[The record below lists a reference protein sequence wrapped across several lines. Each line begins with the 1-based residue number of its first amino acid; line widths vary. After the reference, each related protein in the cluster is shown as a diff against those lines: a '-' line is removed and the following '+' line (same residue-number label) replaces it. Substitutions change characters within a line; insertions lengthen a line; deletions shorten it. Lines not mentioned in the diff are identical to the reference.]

1 MERDATS
8 GSLML
13 SAIVLYELSRQPR
26 SLDPLE
32 VLVRTLS
39 SLVKANI
46 EGLLGDVAIAG
57 PAEQGLGLVAD
68 HAGCGLIEAAGE
80 VEWLGQAIEAARG
93 PNVLLLRSGFALQAG
108 FTDEV
113 GDLLNARSP
122 GGVCQRAA
130 LLRAAPEIVIERLFP
145 AAAPLAGLIA
155 PRDRCI
161 AAAAG
166 RLAALARTVKPSM
179 TLRTRARRIG

>member
-1 MERDATS
+1 
-8 GSLML
+8 ML
-13 SAIVLYELSRQPR
+13 SAIVLYELSRKPR
-26 SLDPLE
+26 RLDPLE

-57 PAEQGLGLVAD
+57 PAEQGLSLVAD
-68 HAGCGLIEAAGE
+68 HAGCGLIEAAAEG
-80 VEWLGQAIEAARG
+80 EWLGQAIEAARG
-93 PNVLLLRSGFALQAG
+93 PNVLLLRSGFAPQAG
-108 FTDEV
+108 FIEEV
-113 GDLLNARSP
+113 GDLLNVRSHP
-122 GGVCQRAA
+122 TGVCRRAA

-155 PRDRCI
+155 PRDRCL
-161 AAAAG
+161 AAPAG
-166 RLAALARTVKPSM
+166 GLAALAHTVKPSM

>member
-1 MERDATS
+1 
-8 GSLML
+8 ML

-26 SLDPLE
+26 RLDPLE

-68 HAGCGLIEAAGE
+68 HAGCGLIEAARE
-80 VEWLGQAIEAARG
+80 REWLGEAIEAARG
-93 PNVLLLRSGFALQAG
+93 ANVLLLRSGFAPQDG
-108 FTDEV
+108 FIEEV
-113 GDLLNARSP
+113 GDFLNVLALAKNGRE
-122 GGVCQRAA
+122 QAA
-130 LLRAAPEIVIERLFP
+130 LLRAAPEKLIERLFP
-145 AAAPLAGLIA
+145 SAAPLAGLIA
-155 PRDRCI
+155 PRKKSL
-161 AAAAG
+161 AAHAG
-166 RLAALARTVKPSM
+166 GLAALARAIVPSM